1 MKKLAG
7 SILFLTLFILLNGGC
22 KKKHD
27 SASQCRIVRLTKD
40 GTQTYD
46 LTYGSNGKLSSILLL
61 PANQKTLFSYEGN
74 KTIATVTQKGKFDYR
89 MIVDNNASGLAT
101 NVRYEEDQAGIYW
114 FNLAYT
120 YKGRKLATN
129 MITDVA
135 LDTTKA
141 SYIWENDNLAVL
153 VSEGDVFHFKYY
165 TDKPYQ
171 PGDWRYIQ
179 QLITGY
185 WIYDYKNLYQSEEI
199 NGHTTYFTYQY
210 DANGRI
216 IEATSTATNYTMTY
230 KIEYACD
237 Q

>member
-1 MKKLAG
+1 MRKIASG
-7 SILFLTLFILLNGGC
+7 ILLLILFILSNCGC

-27 SASQCRIVRLTKD
+27 SKSGCRIVRITKD
-40 GTQTYD
+40 KTQTYD
-46 LTYGSNGKLSSILLL
+46 FIYRSDGKLSSILQL
-61 PANQKTLFSYEGN
+61 PYNQHTLFSYEGN
-74 KTIATVTQKGKFDYR
+74 KTIITVNSKGNFDYR

-114 FNLAYT
+114 FNMAYS
-120 YKGRKLATN
+120 YNGRQLSSQL
-129 MITDVA
+129 ITDVA

-141 SYIWENDNLAVL
+141 SYIWENGNPATL
-153 VSEGDVFHFKYY
+153 VSEGDVFNFKYY

-185 WIYDYKNLYQSEEI
+185 WIYDYKNLYQAEVI
-199 NGHTTYFTYQY
+199 NGHSTYFTYQY

-216 IEATSTATNYTMTY
+216 IEATATALNYTSTY